1 MRRNASTVR
10 WRPTLS
16 TDARAAC
23 SGQRAARHAVQ
34 MSSSARAAALRTV
47 TTRDGLARLRDLRD
61 AGHSR
66 RTIDGLRADGA
77 LITAGRG
84 WVALPGA
91 DPYLVAA
98 ARAGIVLTCVTAA
111 ARCGLWIPEGIAT
124 PHVGARAHSSRAAG
138 LPARVHWTA
147 PLVPR
152 HPSSL
157 VDPIENVLQIVATCQ
172 PYEHAL
178 AVWESALHQKLT
190 DIDLLRGF
198 TWGPAARRLLADA
211 QPWSDAGLETY
222 VVPRLRWL
230 HLPLRRQIW
239 LYGHRVDLLIG
250 DRLVLQIDG
259 GTHVG
264 RQRESDIA
272 HDAELRLR
280 GYTVFRVGYRQVI
293 HEWPAVQDLLMRAVA
308 QGLYHAR

>member
-1 MRRNASTVR
+1 
-10 WRPTLS
+10 
-16 TDARAAC
+16 
-23 SGQRAARHAVQ
+23 
-34 MSSSARAAALRTV
+34 MSSSDRAAALRAV
-47 TTRDGLARLRDLRD
+47 TAHDGVARLRDLRD

-66 RTIDGLRADGA
+66 RTIDGLRADGT
-77 LITAGRG
+77 LTKAGRG

-111 ARCGLWIPEGIAT
+111 ARRGLWMPEGIAT
-124 PHVGARAHSSRAAG
+124 PHVGAPAHSSRAAP
-138 LPARVHWTA
+138 LPARVHWAT

-178 AVWESALHQKLT
+178 AVWESALHQKHT
-190 DIDLLRGF
+190 DIDLLRGYA
-198 TWGPAARRLLADA
+198 WGPAARRLLAEA

-222 VVPRLRWL
+222 VLPRLRWL
-230 HLPLRRQIW
+230 RLPLRQQMW

-293 HEWPAVQDLLMRAVA
+293 HDWPTVQDLLMRAVA
-308 QGLYHAR
+308 QHLHRAP